1 MRARRAVAGAGAG
14 VVQETPS
21 TKRDHDIAEAFGR
34 PERGWRRSL
43 YAVMFETGSSAGRR
57 FDQLLFVLILAS
69 LAVVMADSVAFL
81 SQRLGGLF
89 GPLEWAFTVLFTIEY
104 VLRLLCV
111 RRPLRYATSF
121 YGVVDLLAFLPT
133 YAALLTPSLAFL
145 IGIRVLR
152 LLRIFRV
159 FKLRLFTE
167 EYLMMARALRASSRK
182 IMVFLSVV
190 LLIVLVMGTIMYV
203 VEGPQYGFTSI
214 PVGVYW
220 AISTIATVGFGD
232 ITPHTALGRLIAS
245 VMMLLGWGILAVPTG
260 IVTMEMTLAESARRR
275 TAARTCQVCLT
286 PGQDHDANYCKH
298 CGAGL
303 AGQEREA

>member
-1 MRARRAVAGAGAG
+1 MA
-14 VVQETPS
+14 QENRS
-21 TKRDHDIAEAFGR
+21 TERDHGIAEAFGR
-34 PERGWRRSL
+34 PDAGWRRSL
-43 YAVMFETGSSAGRR
+43 YAVMFETGTPAGRR
-57 FDQLLFVLILAS
+57 FDQLLCVVILAS

-81 SQRLGGLF
+81 SQRLDGLF

-104 VLRLLCV
+104 VLRLSCV
-111 RRPLRYATSF
+111 RRPLRYAASF

-133 YAALLTPSLAFL
+133 YAALLAPSLAFL

-167 EYLMMARALRASSRK
+167 EYLTMARALRASSRK

-190 LLIVLVMGTIMYV
+190 LLIVLVMGTVMYV
-203 VEGPQYGFTSI
+203 VEGPEYGFTSI

-275 TAARTCQVCLT
+275 AATRACQACLT

-298 CGAGL
+298 CGAALEQPG
-303 AGQEREA
+303 REA